1 MQRKAGSQVITGN
14 RSDLLRLGGLMTVIS
29 PRGFFPCI
37 LLGLLLVAATAAAE
51 TLEIPGSGNPGYALE
66 RLADAFNAAQKE
78 HVASIPYSTGTAG
91 GIRAIEE
98 KTASLARVGRPLKEE
113 ERARGLVYVPLGR
126 DPVIF
131 AGGADVTA
139 RSITSAQI
147 LDVYSGRI
155 TDWRELGGKSGHIRA
170 IGRELTDASRQAISR
185 YLPEFQDL
193 VFPDSVKMVHL
204 DPQLIELMDRYP
216 TSLGFLNG
224 SALKACAT
232 KIVPLALNGIEPTM
246 ANMENGSYPI
256 WLEFGL
262 IYKTGSLSPGGKAF
276 IDFVISP
283 AGATILRNLGV
294 LPAVQAP

>member
-1 MQRKAGSQVITGN
+1 M
-14 RSDLLRLGGLMTVIS
+14 GGLMKSIS
-29 PRGFFPCI
+29 SRGLLPC
-37 LLGLLLVAATAAAE
+37 LLIGLLLMAAAAAAE
-51 TLEIPGSGNPGYALE
+51 TFEIPGSGNPEYALG

-78 HVASIPYSTGTAG
+78 HVASVPYSTGTAG

-113 ERARGLVYVPLGR
+113 EKARGLIYVSLGR

-131 AGGADVTA
+131 AGGADATA
-139 RSITSAQI
+139 KSITSAQI
-147 LDVYSGRI
+147 LGVFSGRI
-155 TDWRELGGKSGHIRA
+155 TDWKELGGKPGHIRA
-170 IGRELTDASRQAISR
+170 IGREQTDASRQAVSR

-232 KIVPLALNGIEPTM
+232 KIVPLALNGIEPTTT
-246 ANMENGSYPI
+246 NMENGSYPI

-276 IDFVISP
+276 IDFTTSP

>member
-1 MQRKAGSQVITGN
+1 M
-14 RSDLLRLGGLMTVIS
+14 GGLMTVIS
-29 PRGFFPCI
+29 PRGFLPCI
-37 LLGLLLVAATAAAE
+37 LLGLLLIAAAASAE
-51 TLEIPGSGNPGYALE
+51 TFEIPGSGNPEYAVG
-66 RLADAFNAAQKE
+66 RLADAFNAAQNE
-78 HVASIPYSTGTAG
+78 HVASVPTSTGTAG

-113 ERARGLVYVPLGR
+113 ERARGLIYVPLGR

-131 AGGADVTA
+131 AGGAGVTA

-147 LDVYSGRI
+147 LGVFSGEI
-155 TDWRELGGKSGHIRA
+155 ADWKELGGKPGHIRA
-170 IGRELTDASRQAISR
+170 IGRELTDASRQAVSR
-185 YLPEFQDL
+185 YLPEFRDL

-224 SALKACAT
+224 SALRACAT
-232 KIVPLALNGIEPTM
+232 KIVPLALDGIEPTS
-246 ANMENGSYPI
+246 ANMENGSYPL

-262 IYKTGSLSPGGKAF
+262 IYKTGSLTPGGKAF
-276 IDFVISP
+276 IDFVTSP

-294 LPAVQAP
+294 LPAAPAH